1 MSREVFMSKVADPYS
16 PSARQTRFNP
26 SQEELRELTAKMPTA
41 RLTAYDNYNVQT
53 EVLARSTGSTYI
65 ITDTPEITSGQ
76 TISSEEGRRV
86 ARLQEEYLL
95 GQDVIVIDG
104 YVNNDPEFRSPVR
117 LVIEEAGANIAGMQD
132 HLLFKDEQLG
142 EEFHPDFTLIYT
154 PTLTMPGYPED
165 RLITVVLAQGIT
177 RVFNSDYFGESKKGL
192 LRMWNKL
199 VYDRGG
205 LPLHAGCKVIPTDQG
220 ERTLLIV
227 GLSGTG
233 KTTTTFTRQNDSK
246 PVQDD
251 FVALM
256 PGGIVYGSE
265 NGCFAKTYALSAED
279 EPTIH
284 GAVTSRGA
292 FLENVSQQQVGGP
305 VDFFDQTYTQNGR
318 AVFPMEALGWSRDA
332 RDIAPVSSLLI
343 LNRNDGIIPAVA
355 RLSVAQAA
363 AYFML
368 GETKG
373 TAAGGVA
380 EAGKSLRVPG
390 TNPFFPLLHAQQGNR
405 FRELHADGSFEVFLL
420 NTGWVGGGDGDPRAK
435 KIRIPHSSAVVK
447 AIAEGTITWE
457 RDPDFGYEV
466 AASVPGIDDHELLQP
481 RLLYQRQGRAD
492 EHQAIVERLRRERAE
507 YLGKYPGLDPEILK
521 AVAG

>member
-1 MSREVFMSKVADPYS
+1 MSKVADPYS
-16 PSARQTRFNP
+16 PSARHTAFNP
-26 SQEELRELTAKMPTA
+26 SQEELRKMTAAMPTA

-53 EVLARSTGSTYI
+53 QVLARSTGSTYI
-65 ITDTPEITSGQ
+65 VTDSPEITSSQ
-76 TISSEEGRRV
+76 TISTEEGRRV
-86 ARLQEEYLL
+86 AQLQEDYLRE
-95 GQDVIVIDG
+95 QAVIVIDG
-104 YVNNDPEFRSPVR
+104 YVNNDPAFRSPVR

-132 HLLFKDEQLG
+132 HLLFKDTE
-142 EEFHPDFTLIYT
+142 PDAAFRPEFTLIYT
-154 PTLTMPGYPED
+154 PKLTAPGYPEE
-165 RLITVVLAQGIT
+165 RLIAVDLEQGIT

-192 LRMWNKL
+192 LRMWNQL

-205 LPLHAGCKVIPTDQG
+205 LALHAGCKVIPTG
-220 ERTLLIV
+220 AGGRTLLIV

-256 PGGIVYGSE
+256 PGGVVYGSE

-284 GAVTSRGA
+284 GAVVSRVA
-292 FLENVSQQQVGGP
+292 YLENVSQKEEGGP
-305 VDFFDQTYTQNGR
+305 VDFFDETYTQNGR

-332 RDIAPVSSLLI
+332 REIGPVSSLLL

-355 RLSVAQAA
+355 RLSVQQAA

-373 TAAGGVA
+373 TAAGGAA

-405 FRELHADGSFEVFLL
+405 FRELHANGGFEVFLL
-420 NTGWVGGGDGDPRAK
+420 NTGWVGGGDGDARAK
-435 KIRIPHSSAVVK
+435 KVRIPHSSAVVK

-457 RDPDFGYEV
+457 VDPDFGYEV
-466 AASVPGIDDHELLQP
+466 ATSVPGIDDPELLQP
-481 RLLYQRQGRAD
+481 RRLYQRQGRAE

-507 YLGKYPGLDPEILK
+507 YLAGYPGLDPAIIS
-521 AVAG
+521 AVAS

>member
-1 MSREVFMSKVADPYS
+1 MSKVADPYS
-16 PSARQTRFNP
+16 PPARHTRSNP
-26 SQEELRELTAKMPTA
+26 SQEELRQLTAVMPTA

-53 EVLARSTGSTYI
+53 KALARSTGSTYI
-65 ITDTPEITSGQ
+65 ITDAPEITSSQ
-76 TISSEEGRRV
+76 TISTEEGRRV
-86 ARLQEEYLL
+86 ARLQEEYLQN
-95 GQDVIVIDG
+95 QDVIVIDG

-132 HLLFKDEQLG
+132 HLLFKDEQVG
-142 EEFHPDFTLIYT
+142 EEFRPEFTLIYT
-154 PTLTMPGYPED
+154 PKLTMPGYPDD
-165 RLITVVLAQGIT
+165 RLIAVDLQAKLT
-177 RVFNSDYFGESKKGL
+177 RVFNSDYFGESKKGF
-192 LRMWNKL
+192 LRMWNQL
-199 VYDRGG
+199 VYERGG
-205 LPLHAGCKVIPTDQG
+205 LALHAGCKVIPTDQG

-233 KTTTTFTRQNDSK
+233 KTTTTFTRQNESK

-256 PGGIVYGSE
+256 PGGKVYGSE

-284 GAVTSRGA
+284 GAVTSRVSY
-292 FLENVSQQQVGGP
+292 LENVSQQEVGGP
-305 VDFFDQTYTQNGR
+305 VDFFDESYTQNGR

-343 LNRNDGIIPAVA
+343 LNRNDGIVPAVA

-373 TAAGGVA
+373 TAAGGAA

-405 FRELHADGSFEVFLL
+405 FRELHAEGNFEVYLL
-420 NTGWVGGGDGDPRAK
+420 NTGWVGGGENDPQSK

-447 AIAEGTITWE
+447 AIAEGTISWE
-457 RDPDFGYEV
+457 RDPDFGYQV
-466 AASVPGIDDHELLQP
+466 ATAVPGIDDGEVLQP
-481 RLLYQRQGRAD
+481 RRLYQRQGRTE
-492 EHQAIVERLRRERAE
+492 EHQAIVERLRRERSE
-507 YLGKYPGLDPEILK
+507 YLAKYPGLDPEILK

>member
-1 MSREVFMSKVADPYS
+1 MSKVADPYS
-16 PSARQTRFNP
+16 PSARHTRFHP
-26 SQEELRELTAKMPTA
+26 SQEELRELTAAMPTA
-41 RLTAYDNYNVQT
+41 LITAYDNYNVQT
-53 EVLARSTGSTYI
+53 KVLARSTSSTYI
-65 ITDTPEITSGQ
+65 ITDDPGITSSQ
-76 TISSEEGRRV
+76 TITPEEGRRV
-86 ARLQEEYLL
+86 AHLQEEYLS
-95 GQDVIVIDG
+95 GHDVIVIDG
-104 YVNNDPEFRSPVR
+104 YVNNDPQFRSPVR

-132 HLLFKDEQLG
+132 HLLFKDDQIG
-142 EEFHPDFTLIYT
+142 ADFHPDFTLIYT
-154 PTLTMPGYPED
+154 PKLTMPGYPED
-165 RLITVVLAQGIT
+165 RLIAVDLENGIT

-199 VYDRGG
+199 VFERGG
-205 LPLHAGCKVIPTDQG
+205 LALHAGCKVIPTDRG

-233 KTTTTFTRQNDSK
+233 KTTTTFTRQNASK

-284 GAVTSRGA
+284 GAVTSRIA
-292 FLENVSQQQVGGP
+292 YLENVSQKEAGGV
-305 VDFFDQTYTQNGR
+305 VDFFDESYTQNGR

-332 RDIAPVSSLLI
+332 RDIPAVSSLLI

-373 TAAGGVA
+373 TAAGGAA

-405 FRELHADGSFEVFLL
+405 FRELHADGNFEVFLL
-420 NTGWVGGGDGDPRAK
+420 NTGWVGGGEDNPRSK

-447 AIAEGTITWE
+447 AIAEGTISWE

-466 AASVPGIDDHELLQP
+466 AVSVPGIDDPELLQP
-481 RLLYQRQGRAD
+481 RLLYQRQGRSD

-507 YLGKYPGLDPEILK
+507 YLAKYPGLDPAILE

>member
-1 MSREVFMSKVADPYS
+1 MGKVADPYS
-16 PSARQTRFNP
+16 PSARTTRQNP
-26 SQEELRELTAKMPTA
+26 SQEELRELTAAMPTA
-41 RLTAYDNYNVQT
+41 RRTAYDNYNVQT
-53 EVLARSTGSTYI
+53 QALARSTGSTYI
-65 ITDTPEITSGQ
+65 VTDTPEMTSSQ

-104 YVNNDPEFRSPVR
+104 FVNNDPDFRSPVR
-117 LVIEEAGANIAGMQD
+117 LVIEVGGANIAGMQD
-132 HLLFKDEQLG
+132 HLLFKDELLG
-142 EEFHPDFTLIYT
+142 EDFRPEFTLIYT
-154 PTLTMPGYPED
+154 PTLKMPGYPED
-165 RLITVVLAQGIT
+165 RLIAVDLEHGLT

-192 LRMWNKL
+192 LRMWNRL
-199 VYDRGG
+199 IYQRGG
-205 LPLHAGCKVIPTDQG
+205 LALHAGCKVIPTDQG

-233 KTTTTFTRQNDSK
+233 KTTTTFTRQNESK

-265 NGCFAKTYALSAED
+265 NGCFAKTYALSVRE

-284 GAVTSRGA
+284 GAVTSRVA
-292 FLENVSQQQVGGP
+292 YLENVSQQEVDGP
-305 VDFFDQTYTQNGR
+305 VDFFDETYTQNGR

-355 RLSVAQAA
+355 RLSVEQAA

-373 TAAGGVA
+373 TAAGGA
-380 EAGKSLRVPG
+380 EEAGKSLRVPG

-405 FRELHADGSFEVFLL
+405 FRELHAQSNFQVFLL
-420 NTGWVGGGDGDPRAK
+420 NTGWVGGGEGDPNSK

-447 AIAEGTITWE
+447 AIAEGTISWE

-466 AASVPGIDDHELLQP
+466 ATAVPGIDDPELLKP
-481 RLLYQRQGRAD
+481 RRLYQRQGRAQ
-492 EHQAIVERLRRERAE
+492 EHQTIVERLRRERAE
-507 YLGKYPGLDPEILK
+507 YLAKYPGLDPATLK

>member
-1 MSREVFMSKVADPYS
+1 MSKLAAPYS
-16 PSARQTRFNP
+16 PSARHTRLHP
-26 SQEELRELTAKMPTA
+26 TQEDLRRLTAAMPTA
-41 RLTAYDNYNVQT
+41 RPTAYDNYNVKT
-53 EVLARSTGSTYI
+53 KALARSTASTYI
-65 ITDTPEITSGQ
+65 VTDHPEITSSQ
-76 TISSEEGRRV
+76 TIGTEEGRRV
-86 ARLQEEYLL
+86 ARLQEDYLQ

-104 YVNNDPEFRSPVR
+104 YVNNDPDFRSPVR

-132 HLLFKDEQLG
+132 HLLFKG
-142 EEFHPDFTLIYT
+142 EEVDADFLPEFSLIYT
-154 PTLTMPGYPED
+154 PRLTAPGYPED
-165 RLITVVLAQGIT
+165 RLIAVDLEEGIT

-192 LRMWNKL
+192 LRMWNRL
-199 VYDRGG
+199 VYERGG
-205 LPLHAGCKVIPTDQG
+205 LALHAGCKVVPTERG
-220 ERTLLIV
+220 EKTLLIV

-256 PGGIVYGSE
+256 PGGVVYGSE

-284 GAVTSRGA
+284 AAVTSRVA
-292 FLENVSQQQVGGP
+292 YLENVSQKEAGGP

-332 RDIAPVSSLLI
+332 RGIEPVSSLLL

-355 RLSVAQAA
+355 RLSVEQAA

-373 TAAGGVA
+373 TAAGGA
-380 EAGKSLRVPG
+380 TEAGKSLRVPG

-405 FRELHADGSFEVFLL
+405 FRELQGAARFEAFLL
-420 NTGWVGGGDGDPRAK
+420 NTGWVGGGEGDARAK
-435 KIRIPHSSAVVK
+435 KIRIPQSSAVVK
-447 AIAEGTITWE
+447 AIAEGTIKWE
-457 RDPDFGYEV
+457 VDPDFGYEV
-466 AASVPGIDDHELLQP
+466 ASSVPGIEDPELLQP
-481 RLLYQRQGRAD
+481 RRLYQRQGRSG
-492 EHQAIVERLRRERAE
+492 EHRAIVERLRQERAD
-507 YLGKYPGLDPEILK
+507 YLAQYSGLDPEILR

>member
-1 MSREVFMSKVADPYS
+1 MSKVADPYS
-16 PSARQTRFNP
+16 PTARHTRLHP
-26 SQEELRELTAKMPTA
+26 SQEELRQLTAVMPTA

-53 EVLARSTGSTYI
+53 LALARSTGSTYI
-65 ITDTPEITSGQ
+65 ITDSPEITSGQ
-76 TISSEEGRRV
+76 TITTEEGRRV
-86 ARLQEEYLL
+86 ASLQEEYLR

-104 YVNNDPEFRSPVR
+104 YVNNDPAFRSPVR

-132 HLLFKDEQLG
+132 HLLFKDGQIG
-142 EEFHPDFTLIYT
+142 ADFRPEFTVIFTPKL
-154 PTLTMPGYPED
+154 PMPGYPED
-165 RLITVVLAQGIT
+165 RLITVDLENGLT

-192 LRMWNKL
+192 LRMWNQL
-199 VYDRGG
+199 VYQRGG
-205 LPLHAGCKVIPTDQG
+205 LALHAGCKVIPTDQG

-233 KTTTTFTRQNDSK
+233 KTTTTFTRQNESK

-284 GAVTSRGA
+284 GAVTSRVA
-292 FLENVSQQQVGGP
+292 FLENVSQKEVGGP
-305 VDFFDQTYTQNGR
+305 VDFFDQSYTQNGR

-343 LNRNDGIIPAVA
+343 LNRNNGIIPAVA
-355 RLSVAQAA
+355 RLSLQQAA

-368 GETKG
+368 GETQG
-373 TAAGGVA
+373 TAAGGAA

-405 FRELHADGSFEVFLL
+405 FRELHAEGIFEVFLL
-420 NTGWVGGGDGDPRAK
+420 NTGWVGGGEDDPQAK
-435 KIRIPHSSAVVK
+435 KIRIPHSSALVK
-447 AIAEGTITWE
+447 AIAEGTIHWE

-466 AASVPGIDDHELLQP
+466 ATSVPGIDDPELLQP
-481 RLLYQRQGRAD
+481 RRLYQRQGRTA
-492 EHQAIVERLRRERAE
+492 EHQTIVERLRRERAE
-507 YLGKYPGLDPEILK
+507 YLANYPGLDPEILQ

>member
-1 MSREVFMSKVADPYS
+1 MSKVADPYS
-16 PSARQTRFNP
+16 PSARNTLSNP
-26 SQEELRELTAKMPTA
+26 SQEELRKLTAAMPTA

-53 EVLARSTGSTYI
+53 QVLARSTESTYI
-65 ITDTPEITSGQ
+65 VTDDPTITSSQ
-76 TISSEEGRRV
+76 TITTDEGRRV
-86 ARLQEEYLL
+86 AGLQEEYLSH
-95 GQDVIVIDG
+95 QQVIVIDG

-117 LVIEEAGANIAGMQD
+117 LVIEQAGANIAGMQD
-132 HLLFKDEQLG
+132 HLLFKDGQIDG
-142 EEFHPDFTLIYT
+142 DFRPEFTVIYT
-154 PTLTMPGYPED
+154 PRLTMPGYPED
-165 RLITVVLAQGIT
+165 RLIAVDLENGIT

-192 LRMWNKL
+192 LRMWNRL
-199 VYDRGG
+199 VYQRGG
-205 LPLHAGCKVIPTDQG
+205 LALHAGCKVIPTDRG

-284 GAVTSRGA
+284 GAVLSREA
-292 FLENVSQQQVGGP
+292 YLENVSQKEVGGP

-332 RDIAPVSSLLI
+332 RDIQPVSSLLI

-355 RLSVAQAA
+355 RLSVQQAA

-373 TAAGGVA
+373 TEAGGAA

-405 FRELHADGSFEVFLL
+405 FRELHAQGNFDVFLL
-420 NTGWVGGGDGDPRAK
+420 NTGWIGGGGDLRSK
-435 KIRIPHSSAVVK
+435 KIRIPQSSAVVK
-447 AIAEGTITWE
+447 GIAEGTITWE

-466 AASVPGIDDHELLQP
+466 AVAVPGIDDPELLQP
-481 RLLYQRQGRAD
+481 RLLYERQGRTS
-492 EHQAIVERLRRERAE
+492 EHQAIVEQLRQERAE
-507 YLGKYPGLDPEILK
+507 NLAQYPGLDPEIVR
-521 AVAG
+521 AVTG

>member
-1 MSREVFMSKVADPYS
+1 MSKVADPYS
-16 PSARQTRFNP
+16 PSARHTLSNP
-26 SQEELRELTAKMPTA
+26 SQEELRKLTAAMPTA
-41 RLTAYDNYNVQT
+41 RLTAYHNYNVQT
-53 EVLARSTGSTYI
+53 KVLARSTGSTYI
-65 ITDTPEITSGQ
+65 VTDDPTITSSQ
-76 TISSEEGRRV
+76 TITTDEGRRV
-86 ARLQEEYLL
+86 ARLQEEYLRD
-95 GQDVIVIDG
+95 QRVIVIDG

-132 HLLFKDEQLG
+132 HLLFKDEQIDG
-142 EEFHPDFTLIYT
+142 DFRPEFTLIYT
-154 PTLTMPGYPED
+154 PRLAMPGYPED
-165 RLITVVLAQGIT
+165 RLIAVDLESGIT

-192 LRMWNKL
+192 LRMWNRL
-199 VYDRGG
+199 VYQRGG
-205 LPLHAGCKVIPTDQG
+205 LALHAGCKVIPTERG

-256 PGGIVYGSE
+256 PGGVVYGSE

-284 GAVTSRGA
+284 GAVLSREA
-292 FLENVSQQQVGGP
+292 YLENVSQHEVGGP

-318 AVFPMEALGWSRDA
+318 AVFPMTALGWSRDA
-332 RDIAPVSSLLI
+332 REIQPVSSLLI
-343 LNRNDGIIPAVA
+343 LNRNDGIIPVVA

-373 TAAGGVA
+373 TEAGGAA

-405 FRELHADGSFEVFLL
+405 FRELHAQGNFDVFLL
-420 NTGWVGGGDGDPRAK
+420 NTGWIGGGAGDQRSK
-435 KIRIPHSSAVVK
+435 KIRIPHSSAAVK
-447 AIAEGTITWE
+447 GIAEGTITWE

-466 AASVPGIDDHELLQP
+466 AVAVPGIDDPELLQP
-481 RLLYQRQGRAD
+481 RRLYERQGRTS
-492 EHQAIVERLRRERAE
+492 EHRAIVDQLRRERAE
-507 YLGKYPGLDPEILK
+507 NLARYPGLDAEVVR
-521 AVAG
+521 AVTG